1 MTPQR
6 TPARALN
13 DRIKELR
20 RVPASQIQPHPENWR
35 IHPQSQQ
42 TALQGVLE
50 QVGIADAVLAYEPS
64 TGELVLIDGH
74 LRRETLGDTVVPV
87 LVTDL
92 NEAEARVILATH
104 DPLADMALQDDEM
117 MRNLLSRIEA
127 GNDDVQNLLALLN
140 TQAQEWSPELLE
152 AEPPEP
158 ENSVLKGK
166 IVIQCLQADAQAIAD
181 RIAGILVEYSDASVT

>member
-1 MTPQR
+1 MTPRR

-13 DRIKELR
+13 ARIKELR

-42 TALQGVLE
+42 TALQGVIE

-64 TGELVLIDGH
+64 PGELVLIDGH
-74 LRRETLGDTVVPV
+74 LRRETLGDT
-87 LVTDL
+87 
-92 NEAEARVILATH
+92 EAEARVILATH

-152 AEPPEP
+152 AEPPDP